1 MKLDPRRAARTLILA
16 IWTAFF
22 CWLWLSGDLVRYI
35 GSRTYWVVVF
45 GTIALGLTTAAH
57 IPTLRSADPSTL
69 SLREVLGHILM
80 IAPLVAVLIIPAA
93 ELGSQAASRKAS
105 SGGLVA
111 AINRVA
117 PTHVDEIGF
126 AELNYANES
135 QEYALATGI
144 GEGREVDLIG
154 FATGTGESEGF
165 KLTRFYISCCA
176 ADAIPYSVAIDPSST
191 GADPRNDD
199 WLHVKGVIEDRD
211 GDLVVVADTVR
222 DVKAPDTPY
231 LF

>member
-1 MKLDPRRAARTLILA
+1 MRFDPRRTARTVVLA
-16 IWTAFF
+16 IWTGFF
-22 CWLWLSGDLVRYI
+22 AWLWLSGELVRYI
-35 GSRTYWVVVF
+35 GPRTYWVVVF
-45 GTIALGLTTAAH
+45 GAIALAIATLAH
-57 IPTLRSADPSTL
+57 VATLRTENPSSL
-69 SLREVLGHILM
+69 PLREVLGHILM
-80 IAPLVAVLIIPAA
+80 VAPLLAVLIIPAA
-93 ELGSQAASRKAS
+93 ELGAQAASRKAS

-126 AELNYANES
+126 AELNYASES
-135 QEYALATGI
+135 EEYALATGI
-144 GEGREVDLIG
+144 GAGRDVDLIG

-176 ADAIPYSVAIDPSST
+176 ADAIPYSVVIDPAST
-191 GADPRNDD
+191 GADPKNDD
-199 WLHVKGVIEDRD
+199 WLHVKGVIEERD
-211 GDLVVVADTVR
+211 GKLVVVAESVR